1 MSPLDESERPNRQL
15 VMGLEQEIFIVLNY
29 GQHVGPVKAS
39 GSLAPQTEFDST
51 LAFVRIKCCLLRWSF
66 MYNTD
71 LPLSAALERQW
82 SG

>member
-1 MSPLDESERPNRQL
+1 
-15 VMGLEQEIFIVLNY
+15 MGLEQEIFIVLNY

-39 GSLAPQTEFDST
+39 GSLAPQTEFDSREGLKKATRKHCT